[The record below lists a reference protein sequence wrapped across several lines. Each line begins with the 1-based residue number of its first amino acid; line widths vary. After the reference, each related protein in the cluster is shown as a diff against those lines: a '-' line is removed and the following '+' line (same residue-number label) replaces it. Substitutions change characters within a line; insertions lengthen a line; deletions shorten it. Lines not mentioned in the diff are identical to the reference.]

1 MAGNDVTIRM
11 AGGGERHVPRR
22 YVRESP
28 PLSLQTHVPSI
39 SRDRLDMAL
48 LLGLPLRL
56 DCGRLDV
63 SDALTVGSGGADARR
78 LRVLI
83 VTPRCLPEIGGV
95 ENHVHAV
102 ASRMAATG
110 SAAVTVLTT
119 DLDGR
124 LPASDHYGAAEVRR
138 VRAYPRRRDWRLAP
152 GIVPIVSR
160 GDWDI
165 VHVQSYHTFVA
176 PLAMA
181 AAARRRIPYLLTFH
195 GGGHSGRVRHGV
207 RGLQRALLRPLL
219 VRAAALVATA
229 QFELDEYPR
238 ALRIPAARF
247 VLIPNGFDLPAVAD
261 LGDGGPARRAAG
273 NPLIASLGR
282 LERYK
287 GHQRVIAAL
296 PHVLA
301 ATPGAR
307 LWIAG
312 SGPYESALRRQA
324 AELGVAQSIEISAV
338 PLDDR
343 EGMARRLSEVDLA
356 VMLSDFETHPMAAL
370 EALSL
375 GRPLLVA
382 TGSGLGELA
391 ERGLAR
397 AIDPSVDPERLA
409 AAILRELRDPLVPDR
424 VAFPTW
430 DDCAAALLAL
440 YRQVL
445 AA

>member
-1 MAGNDVTIRM
+1 RNGGEMAGNDVTIRM

-48 LLGLPLRL
+48 LLGLPVRL

-63 SDALTVGSGGADARR
+63 SDASTVGSGGADARR

-102 ASRMAATG
+102 ASRMG
-110 SAAVTVLTT
+110 
-119 DLDGR
+119 
-124 LPASDHYGAAEVRR
+124 
-138 VRAYPRRRDWRLAP
+138 AP
-152 GIVPIVSR
+152 GIVPIVTR

-195 GGGHSGRVRHGV
+195 GGGLSGRVRHGV

-356 VMLSDFETHPMAAL
+356 VMFSDFETHPMAAL

-445 AA
+445 AAGGSLWSPRFSRRGSGARGAWP